1 MKSVV
6 SLRIWIAEQLGQLD
20 GNNDVEY
27 VLRYIRRNTDH
38 PCYTDDP
45 VLLPKWQ
52 EFLKT
57 IDVRKIV
64 CDKK

>member
-6 SLRIWIAEQLGQLD
+6 ALRKWIAEQLHKVD
-20 GNNDVEY
+20 GSNDVEY
-27 VLRYIRRNTDH
+27 VLRFIRRNTDH

-45 VLLPKWQ
+45 ALLPKWQ

-64 CDKK
+64 LR